1 MTTNT
6 TPIHALTFKTERDI
20 LIVNILSAL
29 LIAVIAFFPNS
40 PARIILGLPFLLF
53 SPGYMLIC
61 ALFPRKE
68 DLDWIERL
76 ALSSMGL
83 SIAVTS
89 LMGLILNYTPFGI
102 RLYPVTFS
110 LFLFMLLMSTVA
122 MYRRRTISKKE
133 VFAPLSQISISGWFE
148 RVKSEFIKSNDVN
161 RVIKIVAFI
170 CFSFII
176 SALTIIARTPPAFGY
191 EISIYDAYPWYFW
204 VFIITSIFMGQII
217 LMRGMLSS
225 DKNNR
230 LWIFG
235 FWAIITTNIIL
246 LFMPF
251 IRGYATYGRGD
262 VLTHIGYIKD
272 IFRTSSIGTDN
283 FYPIGHIL
291 TASLSYIT
299 GISVEH
305 GVNIIPPIFSLF
317 YIISIYFL
325 AKQILERKEE
335 VLFVLAFT
343 SILLF
348 SHRHLIF
355 SPSVQSFFLLPFVLY
370 LYFKSRNSRNPL
382 EFGILLII
390 SLFLIT
396 FFHPM
401 TTLFLILVFLIL
413 EFSLFIYKS
422 INKKQGFELPELQKR
437 GSFNVIL
444 ISFITFFTWYFSFS
458 AATNSFR
465 MVLNWLIY
473 QSQATEIEGIL
484 DIIGRTH
491 PDFPDLIELTFNM
504 HGQLIILGFL
514 SLFFSIYIFNIW
526 RRHTSEHKLKFYH
539 IFFFIGFLIFA
550 VLSAITLFSYTPIG
564 FGRVLKFVLFFSS
577 VFVGLCFYLLF
588 KKSEFSFNKQH
599 FKSISLC
606 IILIVL
612 LYFSTFN
619 FYFSP
624 VMRLP
629 NEQVSEME
637 INGMTWFFDHRN
649 EEVPIQEIGL
659 SQKRFH
665 DAIIGWSIPGKNIR
679 YGADTLPVDHFD
691 YINKTSLGDYY
702 EDQRYLVIGTL
713 GRMYYPE
720 IHPKYEERWRFTA
733 DDFCMLEKD
742 NTVLRIYD
750 NGNVNIYF
758 VD

>member
-1 MTTNT
+1 MTINSVVQ
-6 TPIHALTFKTERDI
+6 ALSFKTERD
-20 LIVNILSAL
+20 LVLVNVLSAL
-29 LIAVIAFFPNS
+29 LVAVIAFFPNS
-40 PARIILGLPFLLF
+40 PARIILGLPFIMF
-53 SPGYMLIC
+53 FPGYVLIC

-68 DLDWIERL
+68 DLELVERL
-76 ALSSMGL
+76 ALSMGL

-89 LMGLILNYTPFGI
+89 LMGLALNYTPFGI
-102 RLYPVTFS
+102 GLYPITFS
-110 LFLFMLLMSTVA
+110 LFSFILLMSAMA
-122 MYRRRTISKKE
+122 MYRRRIISLGD
-133 VFAPLSQISISGWFE
+133 VLAPFASISMSRWRE
-148 RVKSEFIKSNDVN
+148 VARSKDEFMKFSKGNVT
-161 RVIKIVAFI
+161 IKIIAIIAFI
-170 CFSFII
+170 FIT
-176 SALTIIARTPPAFGY
+176 LTLLIITRTPPASGY
-191 EISIYDAYPWYFW
+191 EISIYDVYPWYFW

-217 LMRGMLSS
+217 LVRSALAP

-235 FWAIITTNIIL
+235 FLAILTTNIIL

-272 IFRTSSIGTDN
+272 ILRTASIGTNN
-283 FYPIGHIL
+283 FYPIDHIL

-299 GISVEH
+299 GIKVEH
-305 GVNIIPPIFSLF
+305 AVNIIPPVFSIFC
-317 YIISIYFL
+317 IILIYFL

-370 LYFKSRNSRNPL
+370 LYFKSRDSRNPL
-382 EFGILLII
+382 EFDILLII
-390 SLFLIT
+390 FLFLIT

-413 EFSLFIYKS
+413 EFCLFIYRS

-437 GSFNVIL
+437 ESYNVIL
-444 ISFITFFTWYFSFS
+444 ISFITFFAWYFSFS
-458 AATNSFR
+458 AITNSFGR
-465 MVLNWLIY
+465 VLNWLLY
-473 QSQATEIEGIL
+473 QSADTEVEKVL
-484 DIIGRTH
+484 DIMARTH
-491 PDFPDLIELTFNM
+491 PDFFDLIQLTFNR
-504 HGQLIILGFL
+504 HGQLIILGFI
-514 SLFFSIYIFNIW
+514 SLIFAIYIFNIW

-539 IFFFIGFLIFA
+539 IFFFIGFLFFA

-588 KKSEFSFNKQH
+588 EKYKSNKKC
-599 FKSISLC
+599 FKSISLY

-624 VMRLP
+624 VIRLS
-629 NEQVSEME
+629 NEQVSDME
-637 INGMTWFFDHRN
+637 INGMVWFFDHRN
-649 EEVPIQEIGL
+649 KEVPIQEMGL

-665 DAIIGWSIPGKNIR
+665 DAIRGRSILGKNIR
-679 YGADTLPVDHFD
+679 YGADTPPVDHFD

-702 EDQRYLVIGTL
+702 EDQRYLLISIL
-713 GRMYYPE
+713 GRIASPELYPE
-720 IHPKYEERWRFTA
+720 YEEQWRFTA

-750 NGNVNIYF
+750 NGNLNIYF